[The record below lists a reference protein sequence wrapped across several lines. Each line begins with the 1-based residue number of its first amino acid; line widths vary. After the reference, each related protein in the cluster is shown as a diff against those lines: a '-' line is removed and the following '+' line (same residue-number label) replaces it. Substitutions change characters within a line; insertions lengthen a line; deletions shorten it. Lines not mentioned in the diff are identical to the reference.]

1 MPSRPARTRDLTKF
15 AWHVALLLPFAMRLF
30 SPTFI
35 GVLATLLLAAC
46 SPQYNWRDYR
56 SPDAPYTAMFPDK
69 PVSHTRE
76 IDLNGMKFKMTMTA
90 VQVDGATFAIGS
102 GEAPDEAQ
110 AQAALEEM
118 KTALTKNIGATMD
131 KRGASASATASASA
145 SASDSAPVSA
155 LTIEANGTQQGRP
168 VLLLGRFVAKDRHF
182 YQVIVLG
189 PKDAMPAEQ
198 TEMFLSSFKP
208 N

>member
-1 MPSRPARTRDLTKF
+1 MRK
-15 AWHVALLLPFAMRLF
+15 LLPFVMRSIFL
-30 SPTFI
+30 PTI
-35 GVLATLLLAAC
+35 GLLTALLLAAC

-76 IDLNGMKFKMTMTA
+76 IDLNGMKVKMTMTA

-102 GEAPDEAQ
+102 GEAPDEVQ
-110 AQAALEEM
+110 AQAALGAM
-118 KTALTKNIGATMD
+118 KTALAKNIDAATD
-131 KRGASASATASASA
+131 KERNPASATTSAAASVSASA
-145 SASDSAPVSA
+145 SSS
-155 LTIEANGTQQGRP
+155 LGIEASGTQQGKP